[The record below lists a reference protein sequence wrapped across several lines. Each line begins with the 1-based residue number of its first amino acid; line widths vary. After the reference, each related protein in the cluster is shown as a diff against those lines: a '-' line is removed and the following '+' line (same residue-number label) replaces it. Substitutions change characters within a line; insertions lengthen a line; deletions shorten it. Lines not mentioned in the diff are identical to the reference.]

1 MLPLLSDLGALKD
14 FWDFVR
20 RIQEWL
26 TLGGAALAGSIALL
40 FLVTWTLSFVR
51 RAQAKRKALLST
63 LALVAAYP
71 AIGLTLVAAAGLFI
85 PSLAP
90 LILKSFALAALAA
103 ALSWCLA
110 VASILRGGNAH
121 DLARARRSL
130 LLAGTPWYCLA
141 IYLALHL

>member
-103 ALSWCLA
+103 ALSCCLA

>member
-51 RAQAKRKALLST
+51 RAQAKRKAILST
-63 LALVAAYP
+63 LALVASYP
-71 AIGLTLVAAAGLFI
+71 AIALTLVAAAGLFV

-110 VASILRGGNAH
+110 VAAILRGGNAH

-130 LLAGTPWYCLA
+130 ILAGTPWYCLA

>member
-26 TLGGAALAGSIALL
+26 TLGGAALAGAIALL

-63 LALVAAYP
+63 LALVASYP
-71 AIGLTLVAAAGLFI
+71 AIALTLVAAAGLFV

-90 LILKSFALAALAA
+90 LILKAFALAALAA

-110 VASILRGGNAH
+110 VAAILRGGNAH

-130 LLAGTPWYCLA
+130 LLAGAPWYCLA